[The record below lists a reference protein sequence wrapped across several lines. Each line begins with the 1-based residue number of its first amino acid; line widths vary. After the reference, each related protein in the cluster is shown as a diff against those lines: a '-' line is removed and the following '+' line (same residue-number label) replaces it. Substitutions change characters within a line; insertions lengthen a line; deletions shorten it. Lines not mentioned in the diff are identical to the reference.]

1 MTTSPSS
8 TSRPFNFDLVVLGG
22 GPAGASGA
30 AAAAVF
36 GQRVALV
43 EQAREVGGAGVMTG
57 TLPSKTLR
65 ETAVALSGLRAR
77 KLFGVDLSIREKAT
91 ISDFTHHQQQVSAGE
106 SERIANRLQTLGVER
121 FQGTGSFIDAHTIR
135 VAHSG
140 AADLQLRGEKI
151 LIATGSSSFHPP
163 SSLLK
168 MIACMTRTSCCVSL
182 HCQSG
187 WRSSARA

>member
-1 MTTSPSS
+1 MSAL
-8 TSRPFNFDLVVLGG
+8 NFDVVVLGG

-43 EQAREVGGAGVMTG
+43 EQAREVGGTGVMTG

-65 ETAVALSGLRAR
+65 ETAVALSGVRAR
-77 KLFGVDLSIREKAT
+77 KLFGVDLSIRREAK
-91 ISDFTHHQQQVSAGE
+91 ISDFTRHQQQVSAGE

-121 FQGTGSFIDAHTIR
+121 FQGTASFVDAHTIR
-135 VAHSG
+135 VTRSG

-151 LIATGSSSFHPP
+151 LIATGSSSFRPP
-163 SSLLK
+163 GFSFEDD
-168 MIACMTRTSCCVSL
+168 
-182 HCQSG
+182 
-187 WRSSARA
+187 